1 MERKAFEAS
10 SAGRVI
16 YVPGGDYWAYVPN
29 PLPPSLT
36 WTPNLVSDLS
46 AADRALG
53 ELSGLGRVLPDPHL
67 LVTPFVRRE
76 AVLSSQIGCASSCK
90 GWPSSLM
97 MLSGALDSSRHC
109 ANITAR
115 ASNQGAPPP
124 GCFRWRIYSL
134 RDRLSA

>member
-10 SAGRVI
+10 SAGRVL
-16 YVPGGDYWAYVPN
+16 YVPGGDYWAYVSN

-53 ELSGLGRVLPDPHL
+53 ELSGLGRVMPDPHL

-76 AVLSSQIGCASSCK
+76 AVLSSQIEGTQASLFDLYAYEVSQLPIFERPADVREVHNC
-90 GWPSSLM
+90 
-97 MLSGALDSSRHC
+97 
-109 ANITAR
+109 AR
-115 ASNQGAPPP
+115 AGTWVGTPGQPTAQPAPDP
-124 GCFRWRIYSL
+124 
-134 RDRLSA
+134 